1 MAGKVAIVGTG
12 QTKGTRKRADVNLSG
27 MVAEAA
33 RAAMEDAGISP
44 KQIDAVVI
52 GNAPEIFEGVNYP
65 ECWLG
70 PAVGA
75 TGKPIIRVF
84 TGGSVGASV
93 GIAAYYHVSS
103 GMFDTVLAVSF
114 EKLSDGVPMY
124 GLSVTYD
131 PLWGRDIAAGAAGLV
146 ALQANQYLARYPHVT
161 IEHMAKFAL
170 QDRTN
175 ALLNPNAHIWHKL
188 TLEEILN
195 SPVITSPLTLHMSC
209 PTTDAAAAMVLTTAP
224 RAKKM
229 RKQPAYFRSVATC
242 AEGAY
247 YPGMDIASPA
257 SLKKAAGWAYKRAGI
272 KDPVKELDVVELYS
286 PFAPH
291 NIIWGECVKL
301 AAPGEGYKLV
311 ENGFSAIDGPLPIN
325 PSGGVISHNP
335 IGATAMIRQIEAARQ
350 VMGCAG
356 EFQVSKKVK
365 TAMSH
370 AWGGWL
376 QFHNITILADRA

>member
-1 MAGKVAIVGTG
+1 MARKVAIIGTG
-12 QTKGTRKRADVNLSG
+12 QTPGTRKRADVNLSG

-33 RAAMEDAGISP
+33 RAAMEDAGVTP
-44 KQIDAVVI
+44 RDIDAVVI

-70 PAVGA
+70 AAVGVA
-75 TGKPIIRVF
+75 GKPMIRVF
-84 TGGSVGASV
+84 TGGTVGASV

-103 GMFDTVLAVSF
+103 GMHNTVLAVSF

-146 ALQANQYLARYPHVT
+146 ALQTNQYMAQYPKVTIKHLARS
-161 IEHMAKFAL
+161 AL
-170 QDRTN
+170 QDRDN
-175 ALLNPNAHIWHKL
+175 ALLNPNAHVRQKL
-188 TLEEILN
+188 SLKEIMDA
-195 SPVITSPLTLHMSC
+195 PVITSPLTLHMCC
-209 PTTDAAAAMVLTTAP
+209 PTTDAAAALVLTTSQ

-229 RKQPAYFRSVATC
+229 RKQPAYIRSVATC

-247 YPGMDIASPA
+247 YPGMDIAAPA
-257 SLKKAAGWAYKRAGI
+257 SLKQTTKWAYDRAGV
-272 KDPVKELDVVELYS
+272 KDPVKEFDVVEMYS
-286 PFAPH
+286 PFASH
-291 NIIWGECVKL
+291 NLIWGECLGL
-301 AAPGEGYKLV
+301 AAPGEGYKLMKK
-311 ENGFSAIDGPLPIN
+311 GFSAIDGELPIN
-325 PSGGVISHNP
+325 PSGGVISNNP

-356 EFQVSKKVK
+356 DFQVPGKVRL
-365 TAMSH
+365 ALAH

-376 QFHNITILADRA
+376 QFHNIAILADTP